1 MRNFDPRDRVLYP
14 PAETESDTVVLNDMW
29 FDGLEDD
36 PELKQD
42 RQEGEAKLSFEDGYQ
57 GDAVVGLTHR
67 IDIDRIFRLFLG
79 IPEFLKPRIPPC
91 GYKSKPWMHMNPYEI
106 HFEHV
111 RVKLPDGTYPTF
123 ILGITDHNII
133 SCECCMY
140 LNGLQGNHEV
150 MSRVA
155 YHLDEGLVEPW
166 SALTLTYRT
175 GRSRLWGRGSQDL
188 GAVCCER
195 P

>member
-1 MRNFDPRDRVLYP
+1 
-14 PAETESDTVVLNDMW
+14 
-29 FDGLEDD
+29 
-36 PELKQD
+36 
-42 RQEGEAKLSFEDGYQ
+42 
-57 GDAVVGLTHR
+57 
-67 IDIDRIFRLFLG
+67 
-79 IPEFLKPRIPPC
+79 
-91 GYKSKPWMHMNPYEI
+91 MNAYEI
-106 HFEHV
+106 HFEHM

-123 ILGITDHNII
+123 TLGITDHNII

-140 LNGLQGNHEV
+140 IKGLQGNHEV

-195 P
+195 PQGEKQINNILCTLKEEGELPNSEIVTIVHMFF